1 MLTCLIARAYTPEE
15 FAAQECPCLN
25 ETIRRGCLM
34 RRAQALYLS
43 LTLIAVF
50 LCSSL
55 IGVAQEGPG
64 RVVQIRKI
72 EPAKVKTPEYQ
83 LLKGQFMATTRDWF
97 QITTSY
103 ETAPDW
109 LDDLTFTYYVLMK
122 PKSGPAKFVLFKG
135 DVTYVNI
142 QKGKHKS
149 DMYLHPSTMAR
160 YGDVERVAVVL
171 TTQGRVVAMESLP
184 ASQQRW
190 WEQLTP
196 VDGYVL
202 NRMQTPFAMVN
213 FDDYEAIKAVG
224 PGGR

>member
-1 MLTCLIARAYTPEE
+1 MK
-15 FAAQECPCLN
+15 
-25 ETIRRGCLM
+25 
-34 RRAQALYLS
+34 RAQVVCLS
-43 LTLIAVF
+43 LILAAAF
-50 LCSSL
+50 LFQVPCVS
-55 IGVAQEGPG
+55 AQEGPG
-64 RVVQIRKI
+64 RIVQIRKI
-72 EPAKVKTPEYQ
+72 EPSKVKTPEYQ

-97 QITTSY
+97 QVAVSY

-109 LDDLTFTYYVLMK
+109 IDDLTFTYYVLMK
-122 PKSGPAKFVLFKG
+122 PKTGPTKYMLFKG

-149 DMYLHPSTMAR
+149 DMYLHPSTLAR
-160 YGDVERVAVVL
+160 YGDVQQVAVVL

-196 VDGYVL
+196 MDGYVL
-202 NRMQTPFAMVN
+202 NRMQTPFAMIN
-213 FDDYEAIKAVG
+213 FDDYEAIKPSG

>member
-1 MLTCLIARAYTPEE
+1 MPMFGKA
-15 FAAQECPCLN
+15 
-25 ETIRRGCLM
+25 IRWGCFM
-34 RRAQALYLS
+34 KRAQAVCLS
-43 LTLIAVF
+43 LVLVAAL
-50 LCSSL
+50 LCSGSVV
-55 IGVAQEGPG
+55 VAQEAAG
-64 RVVQIRKI
+64 RTVQIRKI

-97 QITTSY
+97 QVTVSY

-109 LDDLTFTYYVLMK
+109 IDDLTFTYYVLMK
-122 PKSGPAKFVLFKG
+122 PKSGPAKFMLFKG
-135 DVTYVNI
+135 DTTYVNI
-142 QKGKHKS
+142 QKGRHKS

-171 TTQGRVVAMESLP
+171 TTQGRVVAMESMP
-184 ASQQRW
+184 SSQQRW

-202 NRMQTPFAMVN
+202 NRMQTPFAMIN

>member
-1 MLTCLIARAYTPEE
+1 MAMVAKAIL
-15 FAAQECPCLN
+15 
-25 ETIRRGCLM
+25 RGCFM
-34 RRAQALYLS
+34 KRAQVVCLS
-43 LTLIAVF
+43 LILAAAF
-50 LCSSL
+50 LFQVPCVS
-55 IGVAQEGPG
+55 AQEGPG
-64 RVVQIRKI
+64 RIVQIRKI
-72 EPAKVKTPEYQ
+72 EPSKVKTPEYQ

-97 QITTSY
+97 QVAVSY

-109 LDDLTFTYYVLMK
+109 IDDLTFTYYVLMK
-122 PKSGPAKFVLFKG
+122 PKTGPTKYMLFKG

-149 DMYLHPSTMAR
+149 DMYLHPSTLAR
-160 YGDVERVAVVL
+160 YGDVQQVAVVL

-196 VDGYVL
+196 MDGYVL
-202 NRMQTPFAMVN
+202 NRMQTPFAMIN
-213 FDDYEAIKAVG
+213 FDDYEAIKPSG